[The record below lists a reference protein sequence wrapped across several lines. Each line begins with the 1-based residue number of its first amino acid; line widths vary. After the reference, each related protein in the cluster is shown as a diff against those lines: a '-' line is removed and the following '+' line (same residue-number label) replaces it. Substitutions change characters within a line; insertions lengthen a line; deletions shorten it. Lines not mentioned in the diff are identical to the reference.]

1 MNTITKD
8 ALDKLKQD
16 SQFQKLHTILN
27 RFNIFSTLNIEHFE
41 IRHSNVLAW
50 LFDTRGSHQLKDFPL
65 SCFLNS
71 LRQMNMPIAPTNSA
85 LVRREVKIGTSGQID
100 LLLDLNNGEI
110 LAIENKIKSGEGA
123 NQLKR
128 YREALQKEY
137 SYKTLHLLF
146 LTPAGSSPK
155 TDDEGKW
162 IFGSYDL
169 VADMVEAILKRED
182 VQPDVR
188 SFLEDYSE
196 ILKREVLMEDKEIEE
211 LCTDLYSHHSK
222 VFDAVMEYKQ
232 DTQTQIKN
240 FLEKSLQNE
249 WNSEFELD
257 RAFKNSITFYIKE
270 FKNRPCLQINE
281 SVDYGGW
288 KQPKNALT
296 FEFKVQNGNLILK
309 LMILAAKQDGF
320 KEFLLHKIKANS
332 LFNKGRQGNKWE
344 RILEETVLKQ
354 SEYDNVMEGIRD
366 SIRAFMEK
374 FIKGKYPKLK
384 ESLKEIC
391 QDYERENAQ

>member
-1 MNTITKD
+1 M
-8 ALDKLKQD
+8 
-16 SQFQKLHTILN
+16 
-27 RFNIFSTLNIEHFE
+27 
-41 IRHSNVLAW
+41 
-50 LFDTRGSHQLKDFPL
+50 
-65 SCFLNS
+65 
-71 LRQMNMPIAPTNSA
+71 
-85 LVRREVKIGTSGQID
+85 
-100 LLLDLNNGEI
+100 
-110 LAIENKIKSGEGA
+110 
-123 NQLKR
+123 
-128 YREALQKEY
+128 
-137 SYKTLHLLF
+137 
-146 LTPAGSSPK
+146 
-155 TDDEGKW
+155 
-162 IFGSYDL
+162 
-169 VADMVEAILKRED
+169 
-182 VQPDVR
+182 
-188 SFLEDYSE
+188 
-196 ILKREVLMEDKEIEE
+196 
-211 LCTDLYSHHSK
+211 
-222 VFDAVMEYKQ
+222 
-232 DTQTQIKN
+232 
-240 FLEKSLQNE
+240 QNE

>member
-1 MNTITKD
+1 MCTITKND
-8 ALDKLKQD
+8 VDKLKQD
-16 SQFQKLHTILN
+16 PQFQKLHVLLN

-50 LFDTRGSHQLKDFPL
+50 LFDSQGSHQLKDFPL

-71 LRQMNMPIAPTNSA
+71 LRQMKMTIAPTNSA

-137 SYKTLHLLF
+137 NHKTLHLLF

-162 IFGSYDL
+162 IFGSYEL
-169 VADMVEAILKRED
+169 VVDMVEAILKRND
-182 VQPDVR
+182 VQTDVK
-188 SFLEDYSE
+188 SFLEDYRE
-196 ILKREVLMEDKEIEE
+196 ILKREVLMEDKEMEE
-211 LCTDLYSHHSK
+211 LCIDLYNQHSK

-240 FLEKSLQNE
+240 FLEKALQNE

-270 FKNRPCLQINE
+270 SKNRPCLQINE
-281 SVDYGGW
+281 NVDYGGW

-309 LMILAAKQDGF
+309 LIILAAKQKGF
-320 KEFLLHKIKANS
+320 KEFLLNKIQANS
-332 LFNKGRQGNKWE
+332 LFDKGRQGDKWE
-344 RILEETVLKQ
+344 KIWEETVLKKA
-354 SEYDNVMEGIRD
+354 EYDNVREGLMH
-366 SIRAFMEK
+366 SIEAFMDK
-374 FIKGKYPKLK
+374 FIKEKYPRLK
-384 ESLKEIC
+384 EALKEIC

>member
-65 SCFLNS
+65 SCFLTS
-71 LRQMNMPIAPTNSA
+71 LRQMNMTIAPTNSA

-110 LAIENKIKSGEGA
+110 LTIENKIKSGEGA

-169 VADMVEAILKRED
+169 VADMVEAILKRYD